1 MYDNAHL
8 NCPPSGR
15 SVEEACAD
23 RPRTSTSRPITA
35 QLEVKGR
42 SRPLY
47 VYSVFLFSIVLS
59 VASLSQHGYTQPNRC
74 YILVSRT
81 RMWRG
86 K

>member
-35 QLEVKGR
+35 QLEVEGR

-47 VYSVFLFSIVLS
+47 VYSDVYSDVCANMATPNPTGVTFS
-59 VASLSQHGYTQPNRC
+59 SQGREC
-74 YILVSRT
+74 GGESER
-81 RMWRG
+81 
-86 K
+86 KA